1 MKAYPIVATEH
12 LGADTVNFLKGLAAG
27 CPAVLVREPTNS
39 FDANA
44 VGVWIDNRKVGYVP
58 KKQNAVLAAFIDQTG
73 LAWSAPDDVAHASP
87 MAADG
92 KIASVTIHRAIEAK
106 FTRSPNSKF
115 PMVEV

>member
-12 LGADTVNFLKGLAAG
+12 LGTDTMNFLKGLAAG
-27 CPAVLVREPTNS
+27 CPAVLVREPTNG

-44 VGVWIDNRKVGYVP
+44 IGVWIDGRKVGYVP
-58 KKQNAVLAAFIDQTG
+58 KNQNKVLAQFIDQQG
-73 LAWSAPDDVAHASP
+73 AGYDGEKLMAMDASP
-87 MAADG
+87 NG
-92 KIASVTIHRAIEAK
+92 RAVDAK